1 MIDAFE
7 NLKPDQAAV
16 LALKVMQVRPKEAAK
31 LLGTTEKTLA
41 DWRCR
46 GTGPVYCKSGSAV
59 VYPLSE
65 IEKYIN
71 AQKKVEPRY

>member
-7 NLKPDQAAV
+7 QLKPEQAAA
-16 LALKVMQVRPKEAAK
+16 LALKVMQVRPKDAAQ

-46 GTGPVYCKSGSAV
+46 GTGPAYCKAGSSV

-65 IEKYIN
+65 IEKHIN
-71 AQKKVEPRY
+71 AQKKINPRY